1 MFQIKL
7 LMCWLVISAIY
18 LFLNDT
24 ECESMRN
31 KIKEKLNIKPV
42 NIDVKKIFKEP
53 FNFKF
58 YDRDTYDLVEGY
70 EEFWN

>member
-1 MFQIKL
+1 MFQIIL
-7 LMCWLVISAIY
+7 LICWLVISAIY
-18 LFLNDT
+18 LFLNDY
-24 ECESMRN
+24 EFEDMRN
-31 KIKEKLNIKPV
+31 KIKERLNIKSV

-70 EEFWN
+70 EEFWD

>member
-1 MFQIKL
+1 MLQIIL
-7 LMCWLVISAIY
+7 LIFWFVSSAICI
-18 LFLNDT
+18 FLKDY
-24 ECESMRN
+24 EFEDARN
-31 KIKEKLNIKPV
+31 KIKERLNIKPV

-70 EEFWN
+70 EEFWD